1 MNTLSPAP
9 LEFEFGANTRS
20 ILSEIISKY
29 PVCAFNSI
37 SMGFVSACDSKL
49 YRASNRF
56 LIAVISVVCWFTK
69 NLIEFSNASSALA
82 VVSVIP
88 CMLWVRADRFAL
100 PPGSSYLVKNFF
112 CRLVIFTKHF
122 LHLVRPVFDGF
133 GINII
138 RL

>member
-69 NLIEFSNASSALA
+69 NLIEFSNASSASA

-88 CMLWVRADRFAL
+88 CMLWVSEDNSDL
-100 PPGSSYLVKNFF
+100 LLSSSKNP
-112 CRLVIFTKHF
+112 IY
-122 LHLVRPVFDGF
+122 
-133 GINII
+133 
-138 RL
+138 